1 VLYVLHAYF
10 DPWSLVCVCVITVLS
25 WLFYRTVHSFKDRL
39 LATSSMV
46 QSLSIIFSLIS
57 AVGWVSPLP
66 SFDVLQLSG
75 PRLSFIML
83 TIIYGV
89 FISIIIKTYVR
100 IVTLDD
106 QYAIFR

>member
-1 VLYVLHAYF
+1 MIQTLHAF
-10 DPWSLVCVCVITVLS
+10 IDPWSLFCVCVITVLS
-25 WLFYRTVHSFKDRL
+25 WLFYRTVHSFSERL

-46 QSLSIIFSLIS
+46 QSLSIIISLIS
-57 AVGWVSPLP
+57 AVNWVSPLQ
-66 SFDVLQLSG
+66 SFDVLHLSG
-75 PRLSFIML
+75 PRLSFILL

-89 FISIIIKTYVR
+89 FMSIIIKVYVR